1 MPQKLLI
8 FTKDNKLDRT
18 NQIVF
23 KNLIIMTAKV
33 QDIISYLDRFIKNPT
48 TLIKSTSYITSK
60 LSKDSTTTKPKPIVV
75 KTIFAYL

>member
-1 MPQKLLI
+1 
-8 FTKDNKLDRT
+8 
-18 NQIVF
+18 
-23 KNLIIMTAKV
+23 MTAKV